1 MTHKNRILKL
11 FRNSGG
17 RLISSSELVMGEY
30 YGTKKII
37 EYTGRITDARRELG
51 CTCGENKHTCQAQE
65 HIVNVKTN
73 WYQYQSSLPQK
84 EVVIPERE
92 KTMVTYTTDQQLKK
106 LREQWRQAKLT
117 GDLERMKWTEKMAHR
132 LKNPPVDYFS
142 HQVKH
147 ALGIHDQSVTN
158 NK

>member
-37 EYTGRITDARRELG
+37 EYTGRITDARKELG

-142 HQVKH
+142 HQVKQS
-147 ALGIHDQSVTN
+147 LGIN
-158 NK
+158 N